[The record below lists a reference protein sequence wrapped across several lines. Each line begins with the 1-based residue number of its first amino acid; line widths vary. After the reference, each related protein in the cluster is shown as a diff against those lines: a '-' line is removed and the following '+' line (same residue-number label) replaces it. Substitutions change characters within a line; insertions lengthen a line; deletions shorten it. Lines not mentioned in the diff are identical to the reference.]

1 MKGTVKR
8 RRFLRA
14 AWGFL
19 LCLTVLTGC
28 NIPEEGFSWKLW
40 GFETHAFTVGDEE
53 IDMRLDTSGFG
64 RYEVT
69 LEDDVITVLR
79 DGEAILEGWFTAGD
93 YAELEQEGLTG
104 AEYRVVEHVEES
116 PGSLLLYDEERGEY
130 VFFTGVVGSPSG
142 AAFYLSGEAAEE
154 ETLDRVHRV
163 RFANRQNYSE

>member
-69 LEDDVITVLR
+69 LEEDTIAVLR
-79 DGEAILEGWFTAGD
+79 DGEAILTGWFTIGS
-93 YAELEQEGLTG
+93 YADLEQEGLAG
-104 AEYRVVEHVEES
+104 PGYRVVEHVEEA
-116 PGSLLLYDEERGEY
+116 PGSLLLYDEEGGEY
-130 VFFTGVVGSPSG
+130 TFFVGVKGSPSG
-142 AAFYLSGEAAEE
+142 AAFYLSGELTEE
-154 ETLDRVHRV
+154 EALDRVHRLQFTK
-163 RFANRQNYSE
+163 RE